1 MNSFNN
7 KETLIWLN
15 NIKIGNRTVEKIL
28 KHFENISDIWQA
40 TNSEIMSIKGIN
52 EEIKKRIIFHRNP
65 NQLDE
70 VMEKIN
76 ELGINVITVL
86 DENYPVNLR
95 YVYDNPMVLYC
106 KGDFTEKDNL
116 SIAIVGSR
124 KATAYGKWAS
134 EKFSREL
141 AKLGITVISGMA
153 KGIDTYA
160 HRGAL
165 NENGRTIAVLGS
177 GIDVIYPKNNKDL
190 YNEISQ
196 NGAVVSEFSIGTE
209 PYATNFPLR
218 NRIISG
224 MSLGVIVIEATEKSG
239 SLITVEH
246 AIEQG
251 KEVFAV
257 PGNINSMFS
266 RGTNSLIKDGAKIAL
281 DIEDILEEIYEFKE
295 KLNSIEE
302 KDINYSDLS
311 LTEIK
316 IVNCLKEKPTH
327 CDNIVY
333 ATGLDISTVNSTLTI
348 LELKGIVKEL
358 QGRIYTLS

>member
-1 MNSFNN
+1 M
-7 KETLIWLN
+7 
-15 NIKIGNRTVEKIL
+15 RV
-28 KHFENISDIWQA
+28 
-40 TNSEIMSIKGIN
+40 
-52 EEIKKRIIFHRNP
+52 
-65 NQLDE
+65 
-70 VMEKIN
+70 

-86 DENYPVNLR
+86 DENYPINLR

-106 KGDFTEKDNL
+106 KGDFIEEDNL

-141 AKLGITVISGMA
+141 AKLDITVISGMA
-153 KGIDTYA
+153 KGIDTCA
-160 HRGAL
+160 HKGAL
-165 NENGRTIAVLGS
+165 NGNGRTVAVLGS
-177 GIDVIYPKNNKDL
+177 GIDVIYPKSNKDL

-196 NGAVVSEFSIGTE
+196 NGVVVSEFPIGTE

-224 MSLGVIVIEATEKSG
+224 ISLGVILIEATEKSG
-239 SLITVEH
+239 SLITAEH
-246 AIEQG
+246 AMEQG

-266 RGTNSLIKDGAKIAL
+266 RGTNTLIKDGAKIVL
-281 DIEDILEEIYEFKE
+281 DIEDILEEIYELKE
-295 KLNSIEE
+295 KLTSMEE
-302 KDINYSDLS
+302 KDVNYSDLS
-311 LTEIK
+311 IIEMK

-333 ATGLDISTVNSTLTI
+333 MTGLDISTVNSTLTI

>member
-7 KETLIWLN
+7 RETLIWLN
-15 NIKIGNRTVEKIL
+15 NIKIGNRAVEKVL
-28 KHFENISDIWQA
+28 KYFKNISDIWQA
-40 TNSEIMSIKGIN
+40 NSSEIMSIKGIT
-52 EEIKKRIIFHRNP
+52 EEIKKRIIFHRNL

-70 VMEKIN
+70 VLGKIN

-86 DENYPVNLR
+86 DENYPINLR

-106 KGDFTEKDNL
+106 KGDFIEEDNL

-134 EKFSREL
+134 EKFSHEL

-153 KGIDTYA
+153 KGIDTCA
-160 HRGAL
+160 HKGAL
-165 NENGRTIAVLGS
+165 NGNGRTVAILGS
-177 GIDVIYPKNNKDL
+177 GIDVIYPKSNKDL

-196 NGAVVSEFSIGTE
+196 NGVVVSEFPIGTE

-224 MSLGVIVIEATEKSG
+224 ISLGVIVIEATEKSG
-239 SLITVEH
+239 SLITAEH
-246 AIEQG
+246 AMEQG

-266 RGTNSLIKDGAKIAL
+266 RGTNTLIKDGAKIVL
-281 DIEDILEEIYEFKE
+281 DIEDILEEIYELKE
-295 KLNSIEE
+295 KLTSMQE
-302 KDINYSDLS
+302 KDASYSDLS
-311 LTEIK
+311 IIEMK

-333 ATGLDISTVNSTLTI
+333 MTGLDISTVNSTLTI